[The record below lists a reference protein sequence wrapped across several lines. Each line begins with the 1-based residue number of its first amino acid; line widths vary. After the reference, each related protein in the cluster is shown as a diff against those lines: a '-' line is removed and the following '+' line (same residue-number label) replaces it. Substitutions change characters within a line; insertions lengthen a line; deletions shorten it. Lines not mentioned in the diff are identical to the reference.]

1 MIINVFGQCAFTPSF
16 TYSYTFQ
23 QCSEVQ
29 FFDTSD
35 AAANGYT
42 ILAWDWDFGDGS
54 PHGTNPTVTH
64 AYVPGITVNVI
75 LTVTATNDGGATTCN
90 DTYSETLNINALPD
104 AFIAS
109 TPNPSC
115 VGATTFFTGT
125 SGAMI
130 QAWNWDFGDGTT
142 SNLKDPSHIYTVSG
156 AYTVNLDVTDVNG
169 CQNSATPYTQDIGDL
184 PTADFSWDPDPAC
197 LNAPIQ
203 FTDLSAPNI
212 ASWDWNFGDGSTS
225 VMQNPTHAYATTG
238 SFNVILTVTSTDG
251 CTSSIT
257 QVITV
262 DPLPVPDFTTDAP
275 VCSGDS
281 VHFTNLSSSPNG
293 YIAQWIWDF
302 GDGNTV
308 TIDYPNNPNVAHL
321 YASTGTY
328 AVLLTVTDSDNC
340 QNTTSK
346 LI

>member
-1 MIINVFGQCAFTPSF
+1 MKIRSLLFMISWLMIINVFGQCAFTPSF

-142 SNLKDPSHIYTVSG
+142 SNLKDRSVSK
-156 AYTVNLDVTDVNG
+156 T
-169 CQNSATPYTQDIGDL
+169 
-184 PTADFSWDPDPAC
+184 
-197 LNAPIQ
+197 
-203 FTDLSAPNI
+203 
-212 ASWDWNFGDGSTS
+212 
-225 VMQNPTHAYATTG
+225 
-238 SFNVILTVTSTDG
+238 
-251 CTSSIT
+251 
-257 QVITV
+257 
-262 DPLPVPDFTTDAP
+262 
-275 VCSGDS
+275 
-281 VHFTNLSSSPNG
+281 
-293 YIAQWIWDF
+293 
-302 GDGNTV
+302 
-308 TIDYPNNPNVAHL
+308 
-321 YASTGTY
+321 
-328 AVLLTVTDSDNC
+328 
-340 QNTTSK
+340 
-346 LI
+346 